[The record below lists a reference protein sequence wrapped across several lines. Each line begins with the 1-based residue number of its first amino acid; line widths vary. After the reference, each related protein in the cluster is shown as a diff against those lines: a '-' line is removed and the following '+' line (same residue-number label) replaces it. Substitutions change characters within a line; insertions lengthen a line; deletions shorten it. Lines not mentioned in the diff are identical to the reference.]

1 VPLFELKGEIIMI
14 IAVPT
19 STSGEKSF
27 ISENFGRCNFFY
39 IYDTDTEIGKVYTN
53 IYKDGQ
59 HGVGL
64 RAAEFVLNQKAD
76 ILITPRVGEKSLEMF
91 KLSQIKIYECQNE
104 TVKDNITK
112 FLNNELKE
120 LH

>member
-1 VPLFELKGEIIMI
+1 MI
-14 IAVPT
+14 IALPT

-39 IYDTDTEIGKVYTN
+39 IYDTETEIGKVYTN

-64 RAAEFVLNQKAD
+64 KAAEFVLNQNAD
-76 ILITPRVGEKSLEMF
+76 VLITPRVGEKSLEVF
-91 KLSQIKIYECQNE
+91 KTTNIKIYECTNE
-104 TVKDNITK
+104 IVKNNIAS